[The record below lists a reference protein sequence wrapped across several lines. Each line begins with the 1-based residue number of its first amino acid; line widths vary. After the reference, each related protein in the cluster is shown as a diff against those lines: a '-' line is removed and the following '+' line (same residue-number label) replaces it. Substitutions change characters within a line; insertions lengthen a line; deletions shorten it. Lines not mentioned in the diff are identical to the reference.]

1 MMPYIIGAAIA
12 VVLGVIG
19 FFVGSAYRQK
29 ADRTE
34 LGTAKDEARRILGD
48 AIKNAET
55 KKKEILIEA
64 KDEVYQLRQE
74 AERDIKERRSDV
86 QRQERRLQQKEESL
100 DRKIENREKKEELGA
115 AKLAGLE

>member
-1 MMPYIIGAAIA
+1 MPYIIGGSIA
-12 VVLGVIG
+12 VILGVIG
-19 FFVGSAYRQK
+19 FFVGSVYRQR

-55 KKKEILIEA
+55 KKKELLIEA

-86 QRQERRLQQKEESL
+86 QRSEHRLQ
-100 DRKIENREKKEELGA
+100 
-115 AKLAGLE
+115 